1 MKHGF
6 KRSLF
11 ALVSAFILL
20 VLPNNMY
27 AVPQPYVSMSNKKVI
42 SRIVS
47 IATHASTWGTTVN
60 VLGNGKI
67 PAYVTK
73 TQDFPPRITID
84 IFCAA
89 EPLETINVAV
99 ESSNLKGL
107 RVGHHLKKIRIV
119 LDIQSVDMPTF
130 AIESFDN
137 ELTIFLNAKEL
148 TESIED
154 DSVEV
159 QSAEGGKEI
168 KVLEQL
174 ENIKT
179 GQDQQNASLASNAN
193 QAAEKLGPAQPP
205 APDEEV
211 EDPEQAKRPVAQ
223 IRKHSETDGL
233 KDIFYG
239 SKLIQIVP
247 DDGQND
253 TAFLIES
260 INAYQAQNWSGA
272 IENLDNLIKTY
283 PDGRY
288 SERAYFLLAK
298 AYEQYYSKSILDH
311 FAEIKKHYEDASFKF
326 PVSEYVPEAFLGIG
340 NLLFETENYY
350 ESLAY
355 YNLVIKKAKGSILA
369 ARALMQ
375 KTKIMLLTKRK
386 KEALSISVVLEDT
399 VSRFPDMP
407 VKTEAKILIAK
418 ILYEMNKFRKSRN
431 ILSELLRANPRHIYQ
446 YPVISLYL
454 GYNYFQLEDYKRSR
468 ENLLRFYNSHP
479 DQKMIH
485 LILTQIGDAYQNE
498 GLVEEAERFY
508 RLVLRRYPGTEGSV
522 ISKIRLAE
530 QQEENPLAVQR
541 EIVPP
546 VNILDEDV
554 ALATEFYKEIINNP
568 LDKKDG
574 NPLTQLALLKL
585 SIVYQKEKKYK
596 KSIEYLKKL
605 FEEYPESNLRKEGEH
620 AFVRTI
626 DGFFKEEMKEKK
638 YSSIINFY
646 MSEKEL
652 ISTVNAPELFISI
665 ARALVHQNFEDMGTE
680 MFARADPLLADEEKP
695 ADLLFLLGR
704 QLYNREKYESALK
717 RFSLLIENYPSD
729 KNVSHAYRLK
739 GSILLKQKRYPPA
752 AKMFSAALKY
762 PAIRCEKLSI
772 LLGKAQAL
780 AGGNFI
786 EKAKETAKRVDG
798 LKSLCSSA
806 DYNVY
811 QEIGDLYFNLGDTE
825 KAISI
830 FNKAIAMAKEKADKI
845 SLMLKVAQG
854 YRSLNKKEDFLALYQ
869 EISDLNDPFWSNLAK
884 ERMEEIDFNWEIN
897 RMREEL
903 KKREKI

>member
-1 MKHGF
+1 MGRWIKI
-6 KRSLF
+6 SLR
-11 ALVSAFILL
+11 ALLSTIILL

-27 AVPQPYVSMSNKKVI
+27 AVPQPSISVSNKEVI
-42 SRIVS
+42 SRVVS
-47 IATHASTWGTTVN
+47 IATHASTWGTVVN

-73 TQDFPPRITID
+73 TQDSPPRITVD
-84 IFCAA
+84 IFCVA
-89 EPLETINVAV
+89 EPLETINVDV

-107 RVGHHLKKIRIV
+107 RVGHHLQKIRMV
-119 LDIQSVDMPTF
+119 LDVQSVDIPTF
-130 AIESFDN
+130 AIESVGN

-148 TESIED
+148 KESIEKD
-154 DSVEV
+154 PVEA
-159 QSAEGGKEI
+159 QSAEVGKEI
-168 KVLEQL
+168 KVLEQP
-174 ENIKT
+174 ENAIT
-179 GQDQQNASLASNAN
+179 GKDQQNKALASNAN
-193 QAAEKLGPAQPP
+193 QAVEKLDPAPPP
-205 APDEEV
+205 ALNAEV
-211 EDPEQAKRPVAQ
+211 ERPEQARQPVAQ
-223 IRKHSETDGL
+223 LNKHSETDGL
-233 KDIFYG
+233 KDIYYG
-239 SKLIQIVP
+239 SKLTRIVP

-260 INAYQAQNWSGA
+260 INAYEAKNWSGA
-272 IENLDNLIKTY
+272 IENLAHLIKTY

-298 AYEQYYSKSILDH
+298 AYEHYYSKSISEH
-311 FAEIKKHYEDASFKF
+311 YAEIKKHYEDASFKF
-326 PVSEYVPEAFLGIG
+326 PASEYVPEAFLGIG

-355 YNLVIKKAKGSILA
+355 YNLVIKNAEGSILA

-375 KTKIMLLTKRK
+375 KAKIMLLTKKK
-386 KEALSISVVLEDT
+386 KEALSISVILEDT
-399 VSRFPDMP
+399 VSRFPDIP

-418 ILYEMNKFRKSRN
+418 ILYEMNKFQKSLD
-431 ILSELLRANPRHIYQ
+431 ILSELQKADPRYIYQ
-446 YPVISLYL
+446 YPVIPLYL

-479 DQKMIH
+479 DQKMTH
-485 LILTQIGDAYQNE
+485 LILTQIGDAYKNE

-508 RLVLRRYPGTEGSV
+508 RLVLRRYPGTEGAV

-530 QQEENPLAVQR
+530 QQEENPIAVQR
-541 EIVPP
+541 GIVQP

-554 ALATEFYKEIINNP
+554 ALATGFYKEIINNP
-568 LDKKDG
+568 LNQKDG
-574 NPLTQLALLKL
+574 SPLTQLALLKL
-585 SIVYQKEKKYK
+585 SIIYQKENKYK
-596 KSIEYLKKL
+596 ESIEYLKKL

-652 ISTVNAPELFISI
+652 ISTVNAPELFISV
-665 ARALVHQNFEDMGTE
+665 ARALVHQNFEDMGAE
-680 MFARADPLLADEEKP
+680 MFARADPLLANEEKP

-739 GSILLKQKRYPPA
+739 GSILLKQKSYPLA
-752 AKMFSAALKY
+752 EKMFSAALKY

-780 AGGNFI
+780 AGDNSI
-786 EKAKETAKRVDG
+786 AKAKETAKRVDG

-825 KAISI
+825 KAISL
-830 FNKAIAMAKEKADKI
+830 FNQAIAMTKEKADKI

-854 YRSLNKKEDFLALYQ
+854 YRLLNKKKDFLALYK

-884 ERMEEIDFNWEIN
+884 EKMEEIDFNWEMN
-897 RMREEL
+897 RMKEERE
-903 KKREKI
+903 KREKI

>member
-1 MKHGF
+1 MKRWV
-6 KRSLF
+6 KRSLL
-11 ALVSAFILL
+11 ALLSAFILL

-27 AVPQPYVSMSNKKVI
+27 AVPQPSISVSNKEVI
-42 SRIVS
+42 SRVVS
-47 IATHASTWGTTVN
+47 IATYASTLGTAVN
-60 VLGNGKI
+60 VLGNGRI

-73 TQDFPPRITID
+73 TQDSPPRITVD
-84 IFCAA
+84 IFCVA
-89 EPLETINVAV
+89 ESLETINVAV

-107 RVGHHLKKIRIV
+107 RVGHHLDKIRMV
-119 LDIQSVDMPTF
+119 LDVQSVDIPTF
-130 AIESFDN
+130 AIESVGN

-148 TESIED
+148 TESMESD
-154 DSVEV
+154 PVEA
-159 QSAEGGKEI
+159 QSAEVGKEI
-168 KVLEQL
+168 KVLEQP
-174 ENIKT
+174 ENTKT
-179 GQDQQNASLASNAN
+179 GKDQQNKVLASNAN
-193 QAAEKLGPAQPP
+193 QAAEKLGSAQPP
-205 APDEEV
+205 ALNAEV
-211 EDPEQAKRPVAQ
+211 EGPEQARQPVAQ
-223 IRKHSETDGL
+223 IRIHSETDGL

-239 SKLIQIVP
+239 SKLTQIVP

-260 INAYQAQNWSGA
+260 INAYEAQNWSGA
-272 IENLDNLIKTY
+272 IENLDHLIKTY
-283 PDGRY
+283 PGGRY

-298 AYEQYYSKSILDH
+298 AYEQYYSKSISDH
-311 FAEIKKHYEDASFKF
+311 FTEIKKHYEDASFKF
-326 PVSEYVPEAFLGIG
+326 PASEYVPEAFLGIG

-350 ESLAY
+350 EALAY

-375 KTKIMLLTKRK
+375 KAKIMLLTKRK

-399 VSRFPDMP
+399 VSRFPDIP
-407 VKTEAKILIAK
+407 VKTEAKILKAK
-418 ILYEMNKFRKSRN
+418 ILYEMNNFQKSLD
-431 ILSELLRANPRHIYQ
+431 IFSELQRANSRHLHQ
-446 YPVISLYL
+446 YPVITLYL

-479 DQKMIH
+479 DQKMTH

-568 LDKKDG
+568 MNQKDG
-574 NPLTQLALLKL
+574 SPLTQLALLKL
-585 SIVYQKEKKYK
+585 SIIYQKEKKYK

-605 FEEYPESNLRKEGEH
+605 FEEYPKSNLRKEGEH
-620 AFVRTI
+620 AFVRTTG
-626 DGFFKEEMKEKK
+626 GFFKEEMKEKK

-646 MSEKEL
+646 LSEKEL
-652 ISTVNAPELFISI
+652 ISTVNAPELFISV

-680 MFARADPLLADEEKP
+680 MFARADPLLANEEKP

-704 QLYNREKYESALK
+704 QLYNREKYASALK

-729 KNVSHAYRLK
+729 KNIPTAYRLK

-752 AKMFSAALKY
+752 DKMFSAALKY

-780 AGGNFI
+780 AGGNSI
-786 EKAKETAKRVDG
+786 AKAKETAKRVDG

-806 DYNVY
+806 DYHVY

-825 KAISI
+825 KAISL
-830 FNKAIAMAKEKADKI
+830 FNQAIAMAKEKADKI

-854 YRSLNKKEDFLALYQ
+854 YRLLNKKKDFLALYK

-884 ERMEEIDFNWEIN
+884 ERMEEIDFNWEMN
-897 RMREEL
+897 RMREER

>member
-1 MKHGF
+1 MKRRF
-6 KRSLF
+6 KKSLL
-11 ALVSAFILL
+11 ALLPAFILL

-27 AVPQPYVSMSNKKVI
+27 AVPQPSISVSNKEVI
-42 SRIVS
+42 SRVVS
-47 IATHASTWGTTVN
+47 IATHTSTLGTAVN

-73 TQDFPPRITID
+73 TQDSPSRIIVD

-107 RVGHHLKKIRIV
+107 RVGHHLQKIRMV
-119 LDIQSVDMPTF
+119 LDVQSVDITTF
-130 AIESFDN
+130 AIESVDN

-148 TESIED
+148 TESIEND
-154 DSVEV
+154 PVEA
-159 QSAEGGKEI
+159 QSAEVDKEI
-168 KVLEQL
+168 KVLEQP
-174 ENIKT
+174 ENTKT
-179 GQDQQNASLASNAN
+179 GKDQQNKALASNAN
-193 QAAEKLGPAQPP
+193 QAAEKLDPAQPP
-205 APDEEV
+205 ALNAEV
-211 EDPEQAKRPVAQ
+211 EKPEQAKQPVAQ

-239 SKLIQIVP
+239 SKLIQIVS

-260 INAYQAQNWSGA
+260 INAYEAKNWSGA
-272 IENLDNLIKTY
+272 IENLAHLIKTY

-298 AYEQYYSKSILDH
+298 AYEHYYSKSISEH
-311 FAEIKKHYEDASFKF
+311 YTEIKKHYEDASFKF
-326 PVSEYVPEAFLGIG
+326 PASEYVPEAFLGIG

-350 ESLAY
+350 EALAY
-355 YNLVIKKAKGSILA
+355 YNLVIKKTKGSILA

-375 KTKIMLLTKRK
+375 KAKIMLLTKRK
-386 KEALSISVVLEDT
+386 KEALSIAVVLEDA
-399 VSRFPDMP
+399 VFRFPDIP
-407 VKTEAKILIAK
+407 VKAEAKILIAK
-418 ILYEMNKFRKSRN
+418 ILYEMNKFRKSLN
-431 ILSELLRANPRHIYQ
+431 ILSELQKANPQYIYQ
-446 YPVISLYL
+446 YPVIPLYL
-454 GYNYFQLEDYKRSR
+454 GYNYFQLEDYKKSR

-479 DQKMIH
+479 DQKMTH

-530 QQEENPLAVQR
+530 QQEENPLTVQR
-541 EIVPP
+541 EIVSP

-568 LDKKDG
+568 LNQKDG
-574 NPLTQLALLKL
+574 SPLTQLALLKL
-585 SIVYQKEKKYK
+585 SIIYQKEKKYK

-605 FEEYPESNLRKEGEH
+605 FEEYPKSNLRKEGEH

-646 MSEKEL
+646 ISEKEL
-652 ISTVNAPELFISI
+652 ILTINAPELFISV
-665 ARALVHQNFEDMGTE
+665 ARALIHQNFEDMGVE
-680 MFARADPLLADEEKP
+680 MFARADPLLDNEEKP

-729 KNVSHAYRLK
+729 KNVSNAYRLK
-739 GSILLKQKRYPPA
+739 GSILLKQKRYLQA
-752 AKMFSAALKY
+752 DKMFSAALKY

-780 AGGNFI
+780 AGGNSI
-786 EKAKETAKRVDG
+786 AKAKETANRVDG
-798 LKSLCSSA
+798 LKSLCNSA

-825 KAISI
+825 KAISL
-830 FNKAIAMAKEKADKI
+830 FNQAIAMAKEKADKI

-854 YRSLNKKEDFLALYQ
+854 YRLLNKKEDFLALYK

-884 ERMEEIDFNWEIN
+884 ERMEEIDFNWEMN
-897 RMREEL
+897 RMREAS

>member
-1 MKHGF
+1 MKRWF
-6 KRSLF
+6 KKSLL
-11 ALVSAFILL
+11 ALLSAFILL

-27 AVPQPYVSMSNKKVI
+27 AVLQPSVSVSNKEVI
-42 SRIVS
+42 SRVVS

-60 VLGNGKI
+60 VLGNGRI

-73 TQDFPPRITID
+73 TQDSPPRITVD

-119 LDIQSVDMPTF
+119 LDIQNVDMPTF
-130 AIESFDN
+130 AIESVDN
-137 ELTIFLNAKEL
+137 ELTIFLNAQEL
-148 TESIED
+148 RESIEND
-154 DSVEV
+154 PVEA
-159 QSAEGGKEI
+159 QSAKAGREI

-174 ENIKT
+174 ENIKP
-179 GQDQQNASLASNAN
+179 GQDQQNMALAGNAN
-193 QAAEKLGPAQPP
+193 QAAEKLGPARPP

-211 EDPEQAKRPVAQ
+211 EDPEQARRPVAQ
-223 IRKHSETDGL
+223 IRKYSETDGL

-239 SKLIQIVP
+239 SKLIQNVP
-247 DDGQND
+247 DDGQTD

-272 IENLDNLIKTY
+272 IENLAHLIKTY

-298 AYEQYYSKSILDH
+298 AYEQYYSKSISDH
-311 FAEIKKHYEDASFKF
+311 FTEIKKHYEDASFKF
-326 PVSEYVPEAFLGIG
+326 PASEYVPEAFLGIG

-375 KTKIMLLTKRK
+375 KAKIMLLTKK
-386 KEALSISVVLEDT
+386 KKKALSISVVLEDT

-508 RLVLRRYPGTEGSV
+508 RLVLRRYPETEGSA

-530 QQEENPLAVQR
+530 QQEENPLAVQKR
-541 EIVPP
+541 IVPP

-554 ALATEFYKEIINNP
+554 ALATGFYKDIINNP
-568 LDKKDG
+568 LNQKDG
-574 NPLTQLALLKL
+574 SPLTQLALLKL
-585 SIVYQKEKKYK
+585 SIIYQKEKKYK

-605 FEEYPESNLRKEGEH
+605 FEEYPESSLRKDGE
-620 AFVRTI
+620 
-626 DGFFKEEMKEKK
+626 
-638 YSSIINFY
+638 
-646 MSEKEL
+646 
-652 ISTVNAPELFISI
+652 
-665 ARALVHQNFEDMGTE
+665 
-680 MFARADPLLADEEKP
+680 
-695 ADLLFLLGR
+695 
-704 QLYNREKYESALK
+704 
-717 RFSLLIENYPSD
+717 
-729 KNVSHAYRLK
+729 
-739 GSILLKQKRYPPA
+739 
-752 AKMFSAALKY
+752 
-762 PAIRCEKLSI
+762 
-772 LLGKAQAL
+772 
-780 AGGNFI
+780 
-786 EKAKETAKRVDG
+786 
-798 LKSLCSSA
+798 
-806 DYNVY
+806 
-811 QEIGDLYFNLGDTE
+811 
-825 KAISI
+825 
-830 FNKAIAMAKEKADKI
+830 
-845 SLMLKVAQG
+845 
-854 YRSLNKKEDFLALYQ
+854 
-869 EISDLNDPFWSNLAK
+869 
-884 ERMEEIDFNWEIN
+884 
-897 RMREEL
+897 
-903 KKREKI
+903 